1 MKRTISNIENIAFT
15 IMNEQSGDSKQ
26 KPAGITID
34 QTLVNGNSQ
43 GVSVRLINGKQRS
56 AAVKLDRGA
65 LTDLVAALG
74 EVLEK
79 EEV

>member
-15 IMNEQSGDSKQ
+15 IMNEQSDDSKQ

-56 AAVKLDRGA
+56 AAVKLDRVA